1 MVRLLRRDER
11 KNRRKEM
18 SIQIRCTECGN
29 VLVFHGGREDQTA
42 STHLKR
48 AHGIDPVPGTI
59 HDYFEDLEGHDG

>member
-1 MVRLLRRDER
+1 
-11 KNRRKEM
+11 M

-29 VLVFHGGREDQTA
+29 VLIFHGGREDQTA